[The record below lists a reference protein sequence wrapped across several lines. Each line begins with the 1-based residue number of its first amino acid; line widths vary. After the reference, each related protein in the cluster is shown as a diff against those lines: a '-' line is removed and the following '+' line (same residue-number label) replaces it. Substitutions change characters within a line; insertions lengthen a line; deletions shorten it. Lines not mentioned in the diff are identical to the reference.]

1 MALLESMA
9 EHRAVLLGQYV
20 VSYLD
25 YQVGSHSENVAIEGS
40 VIDLAERQPVGND
53 GLAERI
59 RP

>member
-1 MALLESMA
+1 MA

-25 YQVGSHSENVAIEGS
+25 YQVGSHSENVAVKGG
-40 VIDLAERQPVGND
+40 VMDLAQRQSVGND
-53 GLAERI
+53 GLAQRI